1 MERIDVTIQGVSLT
15 VVGSRTKEF
24 RGSREEPPEPSY
36 FEIERIEHEGEDIVH
51 LLSDEAL
58 AEIDEAL
65 NELGE
70 CYE

>member
-1 MERIDVTIQGVSLT
+1 MERIDITLRGVDLA
-15 VVGSRTKEF
+15 VVGNRTQEF

-36 FEIERIEHEGEDIVH
+36 FEIERIEHEGEDLFH

-70 CYE
+70 CYV